1 MKKLKTLLTLATIA
15 VAVEHQINL
24 QKKQERQR
32 KKDIRRRWWTRKW
45 ILRRELQLKGSV
57 HLAHSEI
64 LHEDIESFQLFFRMN
79 PRLFNILLDKVSPF
93 IQRQDTIMRKC
104 IPPVQRLSLTLRYLA
119 TGESYR
125 SLAFTTRV
133 PACTISR
140 IIPETVRVIYEV
152 LKDDFLKVNYNFYFF
167 NIKYIINS

>member
-1 MKKLKTLLTLATIA
+1 
-15 VAVEHQINL
+15 L
-24 QKKQERQR
+24 Q
-32 KKDIRRRWWTRKW
+32 
-45 ILRRELQLKGSV
+45 RELQLKGSV
-57 HLAHSEI
+57 HLAHNEI
-64 LHEDIESFQLFFRMN
+64 LYEDVESFQLFFRMN
-79 PRLFNILLDKVSPF
+79 PRLFNILLDKVSPY
-93 IQRQDTIMRKC
+93 IQRQDTVMRKC

-152 LKDDFLKVNYNFYFF
+152 LKDDYLKVS
-167 NIKYIINS
+167 I